1 MIDVPGNLPY
11 TQIHYCSM
19 PNSLKTPVRNQRL
32 EARITREQKRLIERA
47 AQLRGTSVTDFIVS
61 ELQEAAAATIRDSE
75 TLRLRDDAREA
86 FLKALLN
93 PPEPNSAAR

>member
-1 MIDVPGNLPY
+1 MAP
-11 TQIHYCSM
+11 
-19 PNSLKTPVRNQRL
+19 SLKTPVRKQRL

-61 ELQEAAAATIRDSE
+61 ELQEAAAATIRNSE
-75 TLRLRDDAREA
+75 TLELRDDAREA

-93 PPEPNSAAR
+93 PPEPNSAARAAMSRYKKRVKA